1 MRDGIEDFDRL
12 RPSGRKNIFI
22 FELFINKVYI
32 MKKTIITYLLT
43 ACTFLFCASQKTTS
57 SYSNS
62 ENGMH
67 SIIINDDNSSLEI
80 KYTGDIS
87 FTDDETAIK
96 AMSPDGYLKFKK
108 NGKKIIVT
116 AKGNGQI
123 MYEIN
128 DGDKK
133 SALND
138 DEKAFLAKAIRVMIE
153 YGVGAKD
160 RVERIYKKG
169 GSQAVMDEAKNM
181 KSDYVKSIY
190 LQYLLETNTLST
202 TEMTEIANNVHFLLR
217 SDFEKGKLLKKFSS
231 KYLANAATAQAYLG
245 AVKSIN
251 SDFEKANAVK
261 AILNQTLT
269 EEQFSQV
276 LLVANSIGSDFEK
289 ANVLKEILANN
300 KISPTQF
307 SEVLNA
313 TSNIHSDFEK
323 ANVLKQILK
332 NDKLPEGQFT
342 ETLSVVTSVG
352 SDFEKANVLKA
363 LAGSEIKEDAHW
375 ISLISS
381 TENVSSD
388 FEKSNV
394 LRDIAEKMPT
404 SENVKSAY
412 LRAAKTISSDFE
424 YGRAIRAIK

>member
-1 MRDGIEDFDRL
+1 
-12 RPSGRKNIFI
+12 
-22 FELFINKVYI
+22 

-43 ACTFLFCASQKTTS
+43 ACTFLFCASQKTSS

-62 ENGMH
+62 DNGIH
-67 SIIINDDNSSLEI
+67 SIIITDDNGSLEI
-80 KYTGDIS
+80 KYTGEIS

-96 AMSPDGYLKFKK
+96 TMSPDGYLKFKK
-108 NGKKIIVT
+108 NGKKLIVT
-116 AKGNGQI
+116 AKDNGQI

-133 SALND
+133 SSLTD
-138 DEKAFLAKAIRVMIE
+138 DEKAFLTEAIKVMIE

-169 GSQAVMDEAKNM
+169 GGKAVMDEAKKM

-190 LQYLLETNTLST
+190 LDYLLETNTLST
-202 TEMTEIANNVHFLLR
+202 TEMTEIANNVHFILQ

-231 KYLANAATAQAYLG
+231 KYLANTATAQAYLA

-261 AILNQTLT
+261 TILNQTLT
-269 EEQFSQV
+269 QEQFSQV
-276 LLVANSIGSDFEK
+276 MEVSNSIRSDFEK
-289 ANVLKEILANN
+289 ANVLKEVLANN

-332 NDKLPEGQFT
+332 NDKLPEEQFN

-352 SDFEKANVLKA
+352 SDFEKANVLKQ
-363 LAGSEIKEDAHW
+363 LAGSDIKEEAHW

-381 TENVSSD
+381 TEKVSSD

-394 LRDIAEKMPT
+394 LRDIAEKMPA

-412 LRAAKTISSDFE
+412 LKAAKTISSDYE
-424 YGRAIRAIK
+424 YGKTIRAIK